1 MKLRLPPVNRKTTFI
16 IPAEVKV
23 FIFNGYFR
31 CFHSSQWFGKN
42 VAKLWNNIYIYCF
55 SSTFSLR
62 AAYRTSSS
70 SSYVSCSFSGS
81 SSTMNISEFISIAMR
96 DEILLILLPNAW
108 WFCLI
113 DFILIIGIVF
123 IVATIMSTIFT
134 TIDKIKTENF
144 SSHGTLSGVRK
155 KKQKQKPFRA
165 NSFRNNP
172 QPLSKRLCAKTS
184 LKCARKQATQR
195 KRSTQSI
202 RKSHVWEFVIRW
214 KTSDIYFVPLHL
226 AFTFA
231 VQTQLHISGM

>member
-1 MKLRLPPVNRKTTFI
+1 
-16 IPAEVKV
+16 
-23 FIFNGYFR
+23 
-31 CFHSSQWFGKN
+31 
-42 VAKLWNNIYIYCF
+42 
-55 SSTFSLR
+55 
-62 AAYRTSSS
+62 
-70 SSYVSCSFSGS
+70 
-81 SSTMNISEFISIAMR
+81 MR

-155 KKQKQKPFRA
+155 KKQKQKSFRA

-184 LKCARKQATQR
+184 LKCAGKQATQWEKKHTIDSEIACLR
-195 KRSTQSI
+195 ICYTVENFWYLFCTLAFGFYFCCANSTAHI
-202 RKSHVWEFVIRW
+202 GYVIRMLVC
-214 KTSDIYFVPLHL
+214 KHMFHYTNR
-226 AFTFA
+226 
-231 VQTQLHISGM
+231 QTEHWIGWLKLNKKVLFRSFLI